1 MTSSTDTLRA
11 DPFPS
16 LGELLL
22 PRVGTS
28 DGVLAELR
36 GRAEAEGYAA
46 GFDSGRAAGFDAG
59 VVAGRA
65 LVGERVG
72 AVLDTLTAEAERAL
86 SDAPVVAGS
95 LGSAVV
101 DAALALAAAVL
112 GRELAVAASPGRDAL
127 LRALTE
133 APDEGRLVAR
143 LHPTDVELLDLDGI
157 QSAENRRI
165 EVVADPSVEPGGCL
179 LDTPTGRVDALLSTA
194 LARAAEVLGA
204 TDNGALS

>member
-28 DGVLAELR
+28 DGVLAELA
-36 GRAEAEGYAA
+36 GRAEAEGYEA
-46 GFDSGRAAGFDAG
+46 GYDSGRAAGFDAG
-59 VVAGRA
+59 VAAGRA
-65 LVGERVG
+65 LVGDRVD
-72 AVLDTLTAEAERAL
+72 AVLNALTVETERAL
-86 SDAPVVAGS
+86 ADSRVAAGS

-101 DAALALAAAVL
+101 DAAMALARAVL

-127 LRALTE
+127 VRALTE
-133 APDEGRLVAR
+133 APGEGRLVAR
-143 LHPTDVELLDLDGI
+143 LHPTDAELLDLDGVPSG
-157 QSAENRRI
+157 QNLRI
-165 EVVADPSVEPGGCL
+165 EVVADPSIEPGGCL

-204 TDNGALS
+204 TDDEAMP